1 MVDIV
6 DTKIVM
12 NNRNC
17 KVNVMNKTKKNYKG
31 FHNPLNDNFNY
42 ESQKKNKRKRRK
54 SDNEF
59 ELTLAKFT

>member
-1 MVDIV
+1 MLGCDSSYPQLVQNWCYDTNCYILDMV

-31 FHNPLNDNFNY
+31 FHNPLNDNF
-42 ESQKKNKRKRRK
+42 
-54 SDNEF
+54 
-59 ELTLAKFT
+59 